1 MIHFISN
8 ETFHRK
14 SQNYIKLAGYYSAL
28 SALLFLSPYG
38 PVRGSLVFYASY
50 LFILFGWRDLVVGGK
65 ARPPHAKEVK
75 HLLVV

>member
-1 MIHFISN
+1 MIS
-8 ETFHRK
+8 
-14 SQNYIKLAGYYSAL
+14 
-28 SALLFLSPYG
+28 LLGIIVPFRPCLSPDG

-65 ARPPHAKEVK
+65 ARPPWHAKEVK